1 MKKHIKTGNQR
12 QENTID
18 NYFEKTSKEFDVWA
32 QENYDGRSYLQI
44 AAEFTGDVDEKG
56 SPGYDF
62 LVSCA
67 GSIKLL
73 VDGIY
78 QDMKDDKFLRAIVI
92 RAANKFLMDKYKH
105 SDNETSN

>member
-1 MKKHIKTGNQR
+1 MKKQNETDNQR

-32 QENYDGRSYLQI
+32 QENYEGRSYLQI

-62 LVSCA
+62 LVSYA
-67 GSIKLL
+67 GNTKLL

-78 QDMKDDKFLRAIVI
+78 QDMKDDKFLRSIVI
-92 RAANKFLMDKYKH
+92 RAAKKFLMDK
-105 SDNETSN
+105 